1 MKKIISIFVVV
12 MMVLSLFAV
21 SVGANDIDAES
32 GNAVLEGATK
42 DEFGGSTS
50 ADVQIKIDGALN
62 SRYAVDIV
70 FDTVVFTP
78 SAGAIWDTTKHQ
90 YYHADGVTWVGT
102 GTVTVTN
109 HSDAAITYAADAAV
123 TATEYGVAIVF
134 DGEAEYAPIEATQI
148 NGCAVNGTPPS
159 AAFTYGV
166 VGVPTVATLGVTT
179 IGTITVTVDAVE

>member
-42 DEFGGSTS
+42 DQFGGSTS

-62 SRYAVDIV
+62 HRYAVDIV
-70 FDTVVFTP
+70 FDTVVFVP
-78 SAGAIWDTTKHQ
+78 NSGAIWDTNKHE
-90 YYHADGVTWVGT
+90 YYHSDDFVWNGT
-102 GTVTVTN
+102 GNVTVTN
-109 HSDAAITYAADAAV
+109 HSDMAITYEADATV

-134 DGEAEYAPIEATQI
+134 DGATEYAPIPVTQI
-148 NGCAVNGTPPS
+148 NGCVVGGTPPS
-159 AAFTYGV
+159 DAFTYGV
-166 VGVPTVATLGVTT
+166 VGIPTVTQLGVTT
-179 IGTITVTVDAVE
+179 LGTIKVTVAPV